1 MPVTVQKE
9 GYGMSDTFGNTIRVT
24 IYGESHGPEIGCV
37 IEGLP
42 AGLRVDET
50 VIDRCL
56 TMRRPSG
63 AISTARV
70 ETDPYVIGSGV
81 SEGFTTGDTVRIAIP
96 NQNTRSGDYSEM
108 ASVARP
114 SHADYAA
121 FVKYH
126 GENDVRG
133 GGHFSGRITAA
144 VVAAGAVLLPTLQA
158 KGIRIGTHIAEI
170 AGVKDRAF
178 GAGAELTKNLETL
191 YTQDFAALDGAAGAA
206 MQEAILAAKADADSV
221 GGILETAVTGLP
233 VGVGEPFFDSV
244 EGLLA
249 HAMFAIPGI
258 KGIEFGAGFGLAKMR
273 GSVANDPFRMDGG
286 RVVTTSNNAGGI
298 NGGLT
303 NGMPVIFRCAVR
315 PTPTIGREQ
324 DTVNF
329 REMTNA
335 TLAAKGRHDTC
346 IVHRVRAV
354 VDAMTAIVIAD
365 LLAGEGK
372 L

>member
-1 MPVTVQKE
+1 
-9 GYGMSDTFGNTIRVT
+9 MSDTFGNTIKVT

-42 AGLRVDET
+42 AGLRVDT
-50 VIDRCL
+50 AVIDRCL

-81 SEGFTTGDTVRIAIP
+81 SEGLTNGDTVRIAIP

-108 ASVARP
+108 ASLARP

-121 FVKYH
+121 YVKYH
-126 GENDVRG
+126 GENDTRG

-178 GAGAELTKNLETL
+178 GAGAELVKDLETL
-191 YTQDFAALDGAAGAA
+191 YTLDFAALDEAAGEG
-206 MQEAILAAKADADSV
+206 MREAILAAKADADSV

-249 HAMFAIPGI
+249 HAIFAIPGI
-258 KGIEFGAGFGLAKMR
+258 KGIEFGAGFGLANMR
-273 GSVANDPFRMDGG
+273 GSVANDPFRIKDG

-315 PTPTIGREQ
+315 PTPTIGKEQ
-324 DTVNF
+324 DTINF
-329 REMTNA
+329 RENTNA
-335 TLAAKGRHDTC
+335 TLAAKGRHDPC